1 MKKLGESYDSQS
13 SILHEQYTD
22 IANAMRDIRDFVI
35 DWDKSEAGE
44 LVTISMF
51 MKQLRK
57 DAKFLMRLVEER
69 NFGL

>member
-1 MKKLGESYDSQS
+1 MKKLGESYDSKS
-13 SILHEQYTD
+13 SVLHEQYTD

-35 DWDKSEAGE
+35 DWDKSDQGE
-44 LVTISMF
+44 LITITMF
-51 MKQLRK
+51 MKQLRR